1 MKALER
7 IFHYQNKQVRTVRID
22 GEPWFVAKDICEILG
37 IRTNTVR
44 TILDSDEI
52 VMFNPNDNTI
62 DIGRCQET
70 STGICH
76 RKTQQLLGE
85 AGRGGKD
92 MLAVSEPGLY
102 SLVLRSRKSEA
113 ANFRRWIT
121 HEVIPTIRATGAF
134 QIKNTSMQF
143 SRQDLLN
150 LAIDAENECEELRN
164 VVCDLLPKAEFYDRV
179 ADTSETFSLAETA
192 KMLETPNFG
201 RNNLI
206 KFLRAEGILMA
217 DNVAKQRYVDRGYF
231 RIVQTDYNAPDG
243 TPRVKAVTRVK
254 EKGVDY
260 IRHRLDEYLMEYF
273 ERQNAGY

>member
-1 MKALER
+1 MKSLER

-44 TILDSDEI
+44 AMLEPDE
-52 VMFNPNDNTI
+52 VVVFSPNDNTI
-62 DIGRCQET
+62 DIGCCQET
-70 STGICH
+70 STGICQ
-76 RKTQQLLGE
+76 RRTQHLLSE

-102 SLVLRSRKSEA
+102 ALVLRSRKPEVKH
-113 ANFRRWIT
+113 FRRWIT
-121 HEVIPTIRATGAF
+121 HEVIPAIRATGAF
-134 QIKNTSMQF
+134 SMKNSKLQF

-164 VVCDLLPKAEFYDRV
+164 AVCDLLPKAEFYDRV
-179 ADTSETFSLAETA
+179 ADTNATFSLAETA
-192 KMLETPNFG
+192 KMLEIPGFG

-206 KFLRAEGILMA
+206 KFLREKGILMA

-243 TPRVKAVTRVK
+243 TPRVKAVTRVY

-260 IRHRLDEYLMEYF
+260 IRHRLDEYLM
-273 ERQNAGY
+273 GYMADQLMR